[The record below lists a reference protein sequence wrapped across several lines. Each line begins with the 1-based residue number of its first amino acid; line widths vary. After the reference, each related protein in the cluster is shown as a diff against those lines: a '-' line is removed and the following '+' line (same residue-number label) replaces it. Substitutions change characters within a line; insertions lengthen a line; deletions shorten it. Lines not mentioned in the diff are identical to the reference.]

1 MPEIPCI
8 VKWSCRDADQEEEI
22 GLDGADPGDV
32 GGGFTEGAHVVSL
45 IDAECVYDSP
55 FFLSGGVK
63 VRGCDEKWGT
73 NQVLKNKKKEP
84 RT

>member
-1 MPEIPCI
+1 VPEISSI

-32 GGGFTEGAHVVSL
+32 GRGFAEGAHVVSL
-45 IDAECVYDSP
+45 IDAEGVYDSP

-63 VRGCDEKWGT
+63 VRGWDEKWGT
-73 NQVLKNKKKEP
+73 NQELKNKKKEP